1 MTTLD
6 AAVVLAGPGG
16 ATCTDQEITLADGR
30 IVALRPSGAAAA
42 RDRLAMPALVNAH
55 DHARVVRSSQIG
67 NVDVALEA
75 WLPQLAAIPAVDPW
89 LTAAVAFGRSAR
101 AGIAVEM
108 AHYTRIQG
116 LTAYP
121 DEARAVARAARDVGI
136 RIAFAVQCRDRNP
149 LAYGGEADL
158 LGRLSPAAC
167 ACVSDKFLRAPPPAA
182 EQVALVEATAA
193 AIAGDG
199 VTVQY
204 GPAGPQWCSDDLLA
218 RIGEASAAHGRRVH
232 MHLLESPYQR
242 AWADATCPQGLLT
255 HLDALGLVND
265 RVSFAHGTWLRPDE
279 MELIAERG
287 ATIVVNTSSNLV
299 LRSGVAPLAEML
311 ARGCRV
317 AMGLDGVALDEQ
329 EDPLAEMQL
338 AYLLHK
344 GEGFDSRMSHHD
356 LLRFAVQAGRFAV
369 LGQEAGGTVAPGAPA
384 DLLVLD
390 WAALTADRLDD
401 TVPPIETVLARAR
414 RRHVTDLVVAGRP
427 VVRDGIVTGVDLPA
441 LEAELLATL
450 RRRFPDT
457 AAIRAAL
464 PELRAALGPHYGAR
478 AFICS

>member
-6 AAVVLAGPGG
+6 AAVVIPGPDG
-16 ATCTDQEITLADGR
+16 ATLSDRAITLGNGR
-30 IVALRPSGAAAA
+30 VAAMEPSAAAA
-42 RDRLAMPALVNAH
+42 RSGRLVMPALVNAH

-67 NVDVALEA
+67 NFDVALEA
-75 WLPQLAAIPAVDPW
+75 WLPHLAAIPAVDPW

-108 AHYTRIQG
+108 AHYTRVQG
-116 LTAYP
+116 LTAYL
-121 DEARAVARAARDVGI
+121 DEARAVAKAARDVGI

-149 LAYGGEADL
+149 LVYGPHGDL
-158 LGRLSPAAC
+158 LRRLSPAAC
-167 ACVSDKFLRAPPPAA
+167 ACVTEKLTRAPLPAA
-182 EQVALVEATAA
+182 EQIALVEATAE

-218 RIGEASAAHGRRVH
+218 RVAESAAAHGRRVH
-232 MHLLESPYQR
+232 MHLLESHYQR
-242 AWADATCPQGLLT
+242 AWADATYPQGLLN
-255 HLDALGLVND
+255 HLDGLGLVNE

-279 MELIAERG
+279 MELIAARG

-299 LRSGVAPLAEML
+299 LRSGVAPVAEML
-311 ARGCRV
+311 RRGCRV

-344 GEGFDSRMSHHD
+344 GEGFATAMSRDD
-356 LLRFAVQAGRFAV
+356 LLGFALRAGRFAV
-369 LGQEAGGTVAPGAPA
+369 LGEDAGGTVSPGAQA

-390 WAALTADRLDD
+390 WDALTADRLDD
-401 TVPPIETVLARAR
+401 TVPPLETVLARAR
-414 RRHVTDLVVAGRP
+414 RRHIKDLYVGGRQ
-427 VVRDGIVTGVDLPA
+427 VVRDGTVTGVDLPA

-450 RRRFPDT
+450 KARFGT
-457 AAIRAAL
+457 TSEIRAVL
-464 PELRAALGPHYGAR
+464 PALRAALAGHYA
-478 AFICS
+478 AETFICS